1 MTQLSASVPE
11 TAPIDESV
19 LRTGRGPADD
29 RTLASLVQ
37 QSLRELAKVDTR
49 YATVYANRP
58 GARLAAQVA
67 AGYVDRVSQKGR
79 CAMQRTYTLT
89 QAAAAVEPGLDTNT
103 LIDRVT
109 GRPDPRHQ
117 RSV

>member
-11 TAPIDESV
+11 TAPSDGRV
-19 LRTGRGPADD
+19 LPTGRGPADD
-29 RTLASLVQ
+29 RALASLVQ
-37 QSLRELAKVDTR
+37 QSLRELAKVDPR

-79 CAMQRTYTLT
+79 SAMQRTYTLT

-103 LIDRVT
+103 LVDRVT
-109 GRPDPRHQ
+109 GRPNPRYQ
-117 RSV
+117 RSP